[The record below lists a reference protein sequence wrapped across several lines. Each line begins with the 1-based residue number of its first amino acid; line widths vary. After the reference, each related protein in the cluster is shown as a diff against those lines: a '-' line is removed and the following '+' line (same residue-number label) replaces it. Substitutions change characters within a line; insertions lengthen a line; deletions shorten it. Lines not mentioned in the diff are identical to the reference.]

1 MTKSELRK
9 EKLNM
14 RKNLDREA
22 RTLASKVIFEKV
34 VSLKEFEDSNTVL
47 IYLSYNSEVETRLL
61 IEYALATGKNVCVP
75 VVQEEGQMIA
85 VEINSF
91 ENLVKN
97 RYDICEPKDDSKEVS
112 KKSID
117 LAVIPGTVF
126 DAECNR
132 IGYGKGYFDNF
143 LKGTKIFKVALAFDE
158 QIADSI
164 PVEAN
169 DVKMDMVIT
178 PTRVLR

>member
-9 EKLNM
+9 EKINI
-14 RKNLDREA
+14 RKNLDREV
-22 RTLASKVIFEKV
+22 RTLASKAIFEKV

-75 VVQEEGQMIA
+75 VVQDEGQMIA

-91 ENLVKN
+91 EHMVKN
-97 RYDICEPKDDSKEVS
+97 RYDICEPKDDSKEVN
-112 KKSID
+112 KKKID
-117 LAVIPGTVF
+117 LAIIPGIVF
-126 DAECNR
+126 DGECNR

-143 LKGTKIFKVALAFDE
+143 LRGTKIFKVA
-158 QIADSI
+158 
-164 PVEAN
+164 
-169 DVKMDMVIT
+169 
-178 PTRVLR
+178 